1 MNNINILLTL
11 LFFKHRNNGA
21 ESLYVII
28 LIETVKNILHKS
40 NLIIYIAHL
49 IMRLVLK
56 KNV

>member
-1 MNNINILLTL
+1 MNNINIFTYT
-11 LFFKHRNNGA
+11 FFKYRNNGA

-28 LIETVKNILHKS
+28 LIETVKNILYKS

-56 KNV
+56 NV